1 MGKDFRAWSLSV
13 WFLVQRRESEWR
25 EQASRTQNGAKVGAR
40 AGLEMAGSQQGHKS
54 KAGIQVSLERTL
66 TSGLPVSTFPSGVPM
81 PLPSARASPAGWWE
95 GGDRQ
100 PRLVPVGTWA
110 RLRDRL
116 HHSPLTVPTPA
127 ANWKGSSRPGPLA
140 LATSRLPSG
149 CLRL

>member
-1 MGKDFRAWSLSV
+1 MGKDFRAWSMSV
-13 WFLVQRRESEWR
+13 WFLVQRRESAWR

-40 AGLEMAGSQQGHKS
+40 AGPQLAESQQGHKS
-54 KAGIQVSLERTL
+54 KAGIQASLERTL

-100 PRLVPVGTWA
+100 PHLGASWDLG

-127 ANWKGSSRPGPLA
+127 ANLKGSSRPGPLA

-149 CLRL
+149 CLCL